1 MTYFVE
7 LLKGWQGHKKSEVVE
22 VGKSTAN
29 SLVLGKAAIRVGDP
43 SKIPPPRRTPKT
55 KAKKKKKIWNR

>member
-7 LLKGWQGHKKSEVVE
+7 LLKGWRGHKKSEVLM

-29 SLVLGKAAIRVGDP
+29 SLVNDKTAIRVGDP
-43 SKIPPPRRTPKT
+43 SKIPPEP
-55 KAKKKKKIWNR
+55 KKKKKKKTSWGR